1 MQSRFISNSGLPDTH
16 KFEIVLLPIASALLD
31 FLSSPESSAADTITK
46 EDPGQRHTHGIVN

>member
-31 FLSSPESSAADTITK
+31 FLSSPESIT
-46 EDPGQRHTHGIVN
+46 QNL